1 MLFELVSVYFL
12 LKGNLP
18 ENELDD
24 IKGGLL
30 LEVALDARLILPL
43 HTGRFD
49 EFFGQ
54 FFTSYLLDPEN
65 LKVIFLPVFMPKS
78 KEGHSLSTSQQLSA
92 AINF

>member
-49 EFFGQ
+49 EFFWII
-54 FFTSYLLDPEN
+54 FHFLIL
-65 LKVIFLPVFMPKS
+65 FLPLGHRITKSYFLTSVFMPKS
-78 KEGHSLSTSQQLSA
+78 VLYDGLS
-92 AINF
+92 

>member
-1 MLFELVSVYFL
+1 MMFELVSVYFL

-49 EFFGQ
+49 ELFRQ
-54 FFTSYLLDPEN
+54 FF
-65 LKVIFLPVFMPKS
+65 PVFM
-78 KEGHSLSTSQQLSA
+78 L
-92 AINF
+92 IIV

>member
-49 EFFGQ
+49 EFFWII
-54 FFTSYLLDPEN
+54 FH
-65 LKVIFLPVFMPKS
+65 FLPLGHRITKS
-78 KEGHSLSTSQQLSA
+78 Y
-92 AINF
+92 F

>member
-49 EFFGQ
+49 DFFGQ
-54 FFTSYLLDPEN
+54 IFTYYLLYPGS
-65 LKVIFLPVFMPKS
+65 LKVLLNQFLCS
-78 KEGHSLSTSQQLSA
+78 
-92 AINF
+92 

>member
-43 HTGRFD
+43 HKGRFD
-49 EFFGQ
+49 EFFGKL
-54 FFTSYLLDPEN
+54 FTSYLLDPES
-65 LKVIFLPVFMPKS
+65 LKFFKASFYAHNCLNQLLRFKS
-78 KEGHSLSTSQQLSA
+78 S
-92 AINF
+92 

>member
-54 FFTSYLLDPEN
+54 FFNSYLLDSES
-65 LKVIFLPVFMPKS
+65 LKVLFNQFLCS
-78 KEGHSLSTSQQLSA
+78 
-92 AINF
+92 